1 MKALIICLFLILAV
15 QNALAGLP
23 AIARPIPIMVTQENL
38 RAKGIAIRRSEK
50 KEGLLAIYA
59 VDFSVR
65 VSEGVRYEKCE
76 LVVLNH
82 EVQPEALK
90 LVDDER
96 TKQSARIARNTVYEG
111 SFAFSSQ
118 ELVRAYIAIQVRFSS
133 DGREVCQ
140 RYLLPLATIK

>member
-1 MKALIICLFLILAV
+1 M
-15 QNALAGLP
+15 
-23 AIARPIPIMVTQENL
+23 ARPVPMLVTQEDL
-38 RAKGIAIRRSEK
+38 QAKGGAVRRSEK
-50 KEGLLAIYA
+50 KDGLLAIYA

-65 VSEGVRYEKCE
+65 VKEGVRYEKCE
-76 LVVLNH
+76 LVVLNR

-96 TKQSARIARNTVYEG
+96 MKQSARIARNTVYEG

-118 ELVRAYIAIQVRFSS
+118 ELGRAYIAIQVRFSS

-140 RYLLPLATIK
+140 RYLIPLATIK